1 MSQHILAVDTEPA
14 SLNLIRLLAVGEGFR
29 VSTFENYQEA
39 KQASDKQHFDILF
52 VGMGTTESEG
62 LTIVRGVRESNVN
75 RESTIVILAA
85 TDEIAVLR
93 KALSE
98 GADLVLTKPVV
109 ANRLRPLLGAMK
121 SQDWKFKTR
130 AARMPLFTEVKC
142 TWDDREFPLR
152 SMNISESGML
162 LQPSLDI
169 QVGQEVGLEF
179 TIAELRASV
188 NLLARIVRKEDKRSV
203 AVQFIGLAPE
213 DQNAIQLYVT
223 GRLKDENPTREE
235 TDWRMRRLF

>member
-1 MSQHILAVDTEPA
+1 MSQYILAVDTEPA

-39 KQASDKQHFDILF
+39 QQASDKQHFDILF

-62 LTIVRGVRESNVN
+62 LTIVRGVRESSVN

-85 TDEIAVLR
+85 TDDIAVLR

-98 GADLVLTKPVV
+98 GADLVLTKPLV

-121 SQDWKFKTR
+121 SQDWKFKKG

-179 TIAELRASV
+179 TIAELRASLI
-188 NLLARIVRKEDKRSV
+188 LLARIVRKEDKRSV

-223 GRLKDENPTREE
+223 GRLKDEKPTREE